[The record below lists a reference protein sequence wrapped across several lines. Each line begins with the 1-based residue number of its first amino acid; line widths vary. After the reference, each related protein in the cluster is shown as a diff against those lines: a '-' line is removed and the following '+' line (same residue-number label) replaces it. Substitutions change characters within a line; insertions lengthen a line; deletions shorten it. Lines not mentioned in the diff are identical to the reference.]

1 MVQKKDLIFSWD
13 GIGKNNI
20 DSDSLREFLKDD
32 LNIKWVEEAEIKK
45 IDDSKIIISKS
56 DKDDKSVEIT
66 LDKKAT
72 LKFSDGRTFDMEAKE
87 ENGNLNIYKTE
98 LEGIGKKPVGLYGII
113 FIAVYHILL
122 SIFLLSGLVYFLS
135 ATSAGT
141 DLKIVNIIFTKESN
155 LIVVVALSGAL
166 GGLVHSL
173 RSFYKYVGNRKLMWS
188 WFAMYILLP
197 FVGTCMGLVF
207 YLVIR
212 AGFFSPQAHV
222 EETSPFGFAALAALV
237 GLFSEQAVLKLKDV
251 SETVFTKGEVRKD
264 DIASRTETGAEE
276 KGGK

>member
-1 MVQKKDLIFSWD
+1 MVRKKDLIFSW
-13 GIGKNNI
+13 NNI
-20 DSDSLREFLKDD
+20 ENNDIDKNSLIEFMKDD
-32 LNIKWVEEAEIKK
+32 LNIKWVENAEITK
-45 IDDSKIIISKS
+45 IEDDKIKISKG
-56 DKDDKSVEIT
+56 DKSAEIT

-72 LKFSDGRTFDMEAKE
+72 LGFRDGRTYDMEAKN
-87 ENGNLNIYKTE
+87 ENGNINIYKTE
-98 LEGIGKKPVGLYGII
+98 LEGIGKRPVGLYGII
-113 FIAVYHILL
+113 MIAVYHILL
-122 SIFLLSGLVYFLS
+122 SIFLLSGLIYFLS
-135 ATSAGT
+135 ATSNGT
-141 DLKIVNIIFTKESN
+141 DLKILNITFTKEEN

-197 FVGTCMGLVF
+197 FVGTSMGLVF

-264 DIASRTETGAEE
+264 DIASRSETGDEE
-276 KGGK
+276 RGGK